1 LIPVLALLSN
11 YDQENCLINVGTEGF
26 TKAAAD
32 KLFVK
37 LSYQRRFWPDS
48 YAVILIGEPFPPNTR
63 FHQDFIRVIP
73 PNRAECLRGP
83 SGIDTPS
90 DDPDAM
96 RQIWDQLPKL
106 GTIFHYSD
114 FDLFGGQRDDRGRA
128 FQDDADFIT
137 PAIRELGRF

>member
-1 LIPVLALLSN
+1 
-11 YDQENCLINVGTEGF
+11 
-26 TKAAAD
+26 
-32 KLFVK
+32 
-37 LSYQRRFWPDS
+37 
-48 YAVILIGEPFPPNTR
+48 
-63 FHQDFIRVIP
+63 
-73 PNRAECLRGP
+73 
-83 SGIDTPS
+83 
-90 DDPDAM
+90 M